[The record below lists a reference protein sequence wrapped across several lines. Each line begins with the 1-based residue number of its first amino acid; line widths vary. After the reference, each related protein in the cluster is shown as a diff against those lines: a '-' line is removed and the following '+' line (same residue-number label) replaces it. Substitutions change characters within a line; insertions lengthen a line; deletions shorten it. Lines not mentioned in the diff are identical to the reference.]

1 MCGRTLVWAA
11 LPVLLCL
18 VAVLWLAWGFLAW
31 PVAGKSILTLLVM
44 LVSAVL
50 IRRRYC
56 QKRPAQPVDEA
67 GHFPSESHTGPI
79 VLVCGDVDD
88 AMFVAGPSRGTAQG
102 LYLRIAEL
110 TELTHFVKRLLTRT
124 PTMAGQLAVM
134 YRCLPDQHEDEA
146 LLRASLKAL
155 RLQMK
160 QLRELTGNSVPVILN
175 TEFSGPETPWIV
187 VRGNSALVCPE
198 AEPAIPLSEWELSL
212 KTALIKPYLI
222 QATSL
227 LHAVMLDE
235 LGKPDRLCPPVR
247 PFAVTLRMGSV
258 STSTAA
264 LWPQLLFRQTHI
276 APVGRATAC
285 EPRWHF
291 ADAVLPLLAPY
302 TTPLQGGNTG
312 RRVVMVLLLCALG
325 AIALSV
331 RHNQSLIR
339 KVSTDL
345 QRWQAIPMGH
355 YAPKAQ
361 ALHAL
366 QQDALQL
373 ERWQRQ
379 GEPHRY
385 GLGLYPGNRL
395 WLAVQQ
401 AIDTYV
407 PPPSAPKLTPKT
419 MPKIVRLDS
428 MSLFDS
434 GKYDL
439 RPGSTKMLVNSL
451 VGIKAKPGWLI
462 VVAGHTDNTGNPQR
476 NQTLSLKRAEAVRD
490 WMRDT
495 GDVPESC
502 FAVQGYGE
510 SRPVATNDTPD
521 GRALNRR
528 VEISLVPEANA
539 CQIPGYTQAS
549 SQDDG
554 ASLHNGE

>member
-1 MCGRTLVWAA
+1 MRGKTLVRAA
-11 LPVLLCL
+11 LPVVLCL
-18 VAVLWLAWGFLAW
+18 AAVLWLVWGFLTW
-31 PVAGKSILTLLVM
+31 PVGGKVFLTLVALLVAGM
-44 LVSAVL
+44 LA
-50 IRRRYC
+50 RRRYR
-56 QKRPAQPVDEA
+56 QQQPVQLADEA
-67 GHFPSESHTGPI
+67 GIFPPDSHTGP
-79 VLVCGDVDD
+79 VLLVCGDVGDS
-88 AMFVAGPSRGTAQG
+88 MFAAGQTRGTAQG
-102 LYLRIAEL
+102 GYLRV
-110 TELTHFVKRLLTRT
+110 TELTGLTPFAERLLART

-160 QLRELTGNSVPVILN
+160 QLRDLTGFSVPVVLSA
-175 TEFSGPETPWIV
+175 EFSGPETPWIV
-187 VRGNSALVCPE
+187 VRGNTTLVCPE
-198 AEPAIPLSEWELSL
+198 DEPAITLSEWQQSPQ
-212 KTALIKPYLI
+212 TALIQPYLT

-235 LGKPDRLCPPVR
+235 LSKADRLCPALR
-247 PFAVTLRMGSV
+247 PFAVTLRLGSV

-264 LWPQLLFRQTHI
+264 LWPQLLFRQTRI
-276 APVGRATAC
+276 APAGHVTAS

-302 TTPLQGGNTG
+302 TTPLQGGKTG
-312 RRVVMVLLLCALG
+312 RRVVMILLLCVLG

-339 KVSTDL
+339 TVSADL
-345 QRWQAIPMGH
+345 QRWQAIPMNH

-366 QQDALQL
+366 QQDALLL

-407 PPPSAPKLTPKT
+407 PPPPPPKPKPKPV
-419 MPKIVRLDS
+419 PKIVRLDS

-434 GKYDL
+434 GKAVL
-439 RPGSTKMLVNSL
+439 KTGSTKMLVNSL

-462 VVAGHTDNTGNPQR
+462 VVAGHTDNTGNAQL
-476 NQTLSLKRAEAVRD
+476 NQTLSQKRAEAVRD

-502 FAVQGYGE
+502 FAVQGYGA
-510 SRPVATNDTPD
+510 SRPIATNDTPE

-528 VEISLVPEANA
+528 VEISLVPQANA
-539 CQIPGYTQAS
+539 CQIPGHTQAS

>member
-1 MCGRTLVWAA
+1 MSGRTLARAA
-11 LPVLLCL
+11 FPVLVCL
-18 VAVLWLAWGFLAW
+18 AAVMWLVWGFLAW
-31 PVAGKSILTLLVM
+31 PVAGKSVLTLLA
-44 LVSAVL
+44 LLLSAVF
-50 IRRRYC
+50 IRRRYR
-56 QKRPAQPVDEA
+56 QKRPAQQTDDA
-67 GHFPSESHTGPI
+67 GHFPPESHTGPV

-88 AMFVAGPSRGTAQG
+88 AMFAGGPCRGTAQG
-102 LYLRIAEL
+102 WYLQIAEL
-110 TELTHFVKRLLTRT
+110 TGLTPIAERLLART
-124 PTMAGQLAVM
+124 PTMAGQLSVM

-160 QLRELTGNSVPVILN
+160 QLRDLTGYSVPVVLN

-187 VRGNSALVCPE
+187 VRGNTALVCPE
-198 AEPAIPLSEWELSL
+198 DESAVTLSEWQQSPQ
-212 KTALIKPYLI
+212 TALIQPYLT

-235 LGKPDRLCPPVR
+235 LSKADRLCPALR
-247 PFAVTLRMGSV
+247 PFAVTLRLGSV
-258 STSTAA
+258 STSAAA
-264 LWPQLLFRQTHI
+264 LWPQLLFRQTRI
-276 APVGRATAC
+276 APAGHVTAC

-302 TTPLQGGNTG
+302 TTPLQGDKTA
-312 RRVVMVLLLCALG
+312 RRVVMILLLCALG
-325 AIALSV
+325 AIVLSV

-339 KVSTDL
+339 TVSADL
-345 QRWQAIPMGH
+345 QRWQAIPMNH
-355 YAPKAQ
+355 YSPKAQ

-366 QQDALQL
+366 QQDALLL

-379 GEPHRY
+379 GEPYRY

-407 PPPSAPKLTPKT
+407 PPPPPPKPKPKPV
-419 MPKIVRLDS
+419 PKIVRLDS

-434 GKYDL
+434 GKAVL
-439 RPGSTKMLVNSL
+439 KTGSTKMLVNSL

-462 VVAGHTDNTGNPQR
+462 VVAGHTDNTGNAQL
-476 NQTLSLKRAEAVRD
+476 NQTLSLERAAAVRD

-502 FAVQGYGE
+502 FAVQGYGA
-510 SRPVATNDTPD
+510 SRPIATNDTPE

-528 VEISLVPEANA
+528 VEISLVPQANA
-539 CQIPGYTQAS
+539 CQIPGQPSAS
-549 SQDDG
+549 SQDDD
-554 ASLHNGE
+554 ASQHNGE